1 MLKKILAIIEKETER
16 KIDIKKSFLDNN
28 FDSLDIISVIMGIEK
43 SFKIKIADKDLEKIK
58 RVEDLEKI
66 LKKINI

>member
-1 MLKKILAIIEKETER
+1 MLKKIIAIIEKETEK

-28 FDSLDIISVIMGIEK
+28 FDSLDIISVVMGIEK
-43 SFKIKIADKDLEKIK
+43 SFKIKIADKNLKKIK

-66 LKKINI
+66 LKKN